1 MAQFI
6 ACVRRNYDD
15 FPEAEFTPELL
26 EAEAERA
33 RTLHRDGV
41 IRQIWSRGDSPGAV
55 LHIEAGSAEDVRA
68 MLETLPLQQRRM
80 LLIDAVIPVMAYRG
94 FGPHG

>member
-6 ACVRRNYDD
+6 ACVRRNYGD
-15 FPEAEFTPELL
+15 FPESEFTPELL

-33 RTLHRDGV
+33 RTLYRDGV
-41 IRQIWSRGDSPGAV
+41 FRQMWSRGDSPGAV
-55 LHIEAGSAEDVRA
+55 ILMESGSLDEARA
-68 MLETLPLQQRRM
+68 VLETLPLQQRGM

-94 FGPHG
+94 FGPRG

>member
-33 RTLHRDGV
+33 RTLYRDGV
-41 IRQIWSRGDSPGAV
+41 FRQMWSRGDSPGAV
-55 LHIEAGSAEDVRA
+55 ILMESGALDEARA
-68 MLETLPLQQRRM
+68 VLETLPLKQRGM
-80 LLIDAVIPVMAYRG
+80 LLVDDVIPVMAYRG
-94 FGPHG
+94 FGPRG

>member
-6 ACVRRNYDD
+6 ACVRRNYDE
-15 FPEAEFTPELL
+15 FPESEFTPELL

-33 RTLHRDGV
+33 RTLYRDGV
-41 IRQIWSRGDSPGAV
+41 FRQMWSRGDSPGAV
-55 LHIEAGSAEDVRA
+55 ILMELGSLDETRA
-68 MLETLPLQQRRM
+68 ALESLPLQQRGM

-94 FGPHG
+94 FGPRG

>member
-15 FPEAEFTPELL
+15 FPEAKFTAELL

-33 RTLHRDGV
+33 RTLYRDGV
-41 IRQIWSRGDSPGAV
+41 FRQMWSRGDSPGAV
-55 LHIEAGSAEDVRA
+55 ILLESGSLDEAGAA
-68 MLETLPLQQRRM
+68 LETLPLQQRGM
-80 LLIDAVIPVMAYRG
+80 LLIDAIIPVMAYRG
-94 FGPHG
+94 FGPRG